1 MMKSSTARR
10 SELIKD
16 VLARELLADERRLN
30 DLEMR
35 VAQLAARHSFG
46 SDAVSSA
53 GAAPHT
59 GRMKS
64 HATPT
69 PAQIERV
76 EQLSTDVSKLVDI
89 LGRRMASHEYEW
101 GITQQRIDQRLK
113 EAEQSTT
120 SSLSS
125 PSSSSWLPFPFNQIE
140 HLFTWLLTRIDRMGK
155 TGRLIT
161 FALALAV
168 VLTYSKRALRLRAL

>member
-1 MMKSSTARR
+1 MAESSTARR

-35 VAQLAARHSFG
+35 VAQLAARHSLG

-53 GAAPHT
+53 GAAPHN

-69 PAQIERV
+69 PDQIQRV

-101 GITQQRIDQRLK
+101 SITQQRIDQRLK
-113 EAEQSTT
+113 EAEQST

-125 PSSSSWLPFPFNQIE
+125 SSSSSSGLPFPFNHIE
-140 HLFTWLLTRIDRMGK
+140 HLLTWLLTRIDRMGK
-155 TGRLIT
+155 TGRLIA
-161 FALALAV
+161 FGLAFAV
-168 VLTYSKRALRLRAL
+168 VATYSKRALRLRG